1 MDEQLLTGRFSVE
14 LRPTTRGQSAPC
26 SRNTAK
32 ATPVQEPDSEGET
45 SPRPRSVSRTSS
57 RADKCLRRT
66 KSSFDVELF
75 RSRLRLHKTLSR
87 SKFQVKLFDFGTTP
101 IRLPSFP
108 PDVARE
114 DDSFNTKVAMKKPTI
129 QTPTSLSDEPDELGG
144 RGSIA
149 PEERDITAS
158 VKSNVASKKVAAGK
172 YKKAKEKRGLKDTI
186 SRKHD
191 KDFTEDF
198 QGDLDI
204 LYEPIFLST
213 YVNLNLPT
221 SAVTRQIKKINL
233 GKDRQDSAIVRY
245 PPRTTQASY
254 RSQSMKKKSARCWTT
269 MHSVKRSP
277 TPESSSS
284 SEGVEEYM
292 CYASEN
298 RARSTPCY
306 EETCS
311 SSGDLTRQ
319 PRRHREKKICFVD
332 DNQYDS
338 DFEPEVEE
346 RADLIL
352 KERAESMTQQN
363 TDFGHVTYE
372 QTCMKLGIPPRL
384 KIIHQLCN
392 IVDEK
397 GARSL
402 GDLLSANNWLS
413 HINLS
418 DCSIGDFEIG
428 FILNGLQVNTSVICM
443 NLSKNKIDIRG
454 GRQLGTAIGI
464 NNTVMCLNLSWNM
477 IRGGGGVAL
486 CNSLSRNSSIA
497 ELNLAWNGLAW
508 EGSLSLSEALRSNRT
523 LKKLDIS
530 NNRVNWDC
538 IPYLARAL
546 SVNRTLEVLEIG
558 HNPVSMDGCM
568 KLLEAL
574 DRPSSRI
581 TFLSLAEIPIDAKT
595 AFKAA
600 EIAKRRKFTMEHGGV
615 ITTRDIFGVQRT
627 KREDPVSLLIR
638 YLSTMGI
645 RVVDLFRVFDTDS
658 RLCVSEANFI
668 RGLKRVRVPLDSDD
682 MMRVARRMQSNKN
695 GEISYQELA
704 ASVRSHIREE
714 RREDL
719 RQQRLENKKREKRR
733 RILQSD
739 LPLYAP
745 SSLTYFPAL
754 YNMYS
759 TSKITSSRAGAS
771 SLSPSLSR
779 LSTRDSS
786 RNLPKSPSH
795 RFLPHISSP
804 AVKLTTPDNSA
815 GEEVGDR
822 KTLASGLRSSG
833 VGEPGSTYLQVVRE
847 SSARGL
853 TRNVSRGSLQEGT
866 RYTEPRRM

>member
-1 MDEQLLTGRFSVE
+1 MFPFMTGLEMDEQLLTGRFSVE

-204 LYEPIFLST
+204 LYEANIPQYI
-213 YVNLNLPT
+213 VNLNLPT

-277 TPESSSS
+277 TPESSSN
-284 SEGVEEYM
+284 SEGVAEYM

-298 RARSTPCY
+298 RARSSPCY

-319 PRRHREKKICFVD
+319 PRRHSEKKICFVD

-338 DFEPEVEE
+338 DFEPEG
-346 RADLIL
+346 
-352 KERAESMTQQN
+352 K
-363 TDFGHVTYE
+363 
-372 QTCMKLGIPPRL
+372 
-384 KIIHQLCN
+384 
-392 IVDEK
+392 
-397 GARSL
+397 
-402 GDLLSANNWLS
+402 
-413 HINLS
+413 
-418 DCSIGDFEIG
+418 
-428 FILNGLQVNTSVICM
+428 
-443 NLSKNKIDIRG
+443 
-454 GRQLGTAIGI
+454 
-464 NNTVMCLNLSWNM
+464 
-477 IRGGGGVAL
+477 
-486 CNSLSRNSSIA
+486 
-497 ELNLAWNGLAW
+497 
-508 EGSLSLSEALRSNRT
+508 
-523 LKKLDIS
+523 
-530 NNRVNWDC
+530 
-538 IPYLARAL
+538 
-546 SVNRTLEVLEIG
+546 
-558 HNPVSMDGCM
+558 
-568 KLLEAL
+568 
-574 DRPSSRI
+574 
-581 TFLSLAEIPIDAKT
+581 
-595 AFKAA
+595 
-600 EIAKRRKFTMEHGGV
+600 
-615 ITTRDIFGVQRT
+615 
-627 KREDPVSLLIR
+627 
-638 YLSTMGI
+638 
-645 RVVDLFRVFDTDS
+645 
-658 RLCVSEANFI
+658 
-668 RGLKRVRVPLDSDD
+668 PL
-682 MMRVARRMQSNKN
+682 V
-695 GEISYQELA
+695 
-704 ASVRSHIREE
+704 H
-714 RREDL
+714 
-719 RQQRLENKKREKRR
+719 
-733 RILQSD
+733 
-739 LPLYAP
+739 
-745 SSLTYFPAL
+745 
-754 YNMYS
+754 YN
-759 TSKITSSRAGAS
+759 
-771 SLSPSLSR
+771 
-779 LSTRDSS
+779 
-786 RNLPKSPSH
+786 
-795 RFLPHISSP
+795 
-804 AVKLTTPDNSA
+804 
-815 GEEVGDR
+815 
-822 KTLASGLRSSG
+822 
-833 VGEPGSTYLQVVRE
+833 
-847 SSARGL
+847 
-853 TRNVSRGSLQEGT
+853 
-866 RYTEPRRM
+866 